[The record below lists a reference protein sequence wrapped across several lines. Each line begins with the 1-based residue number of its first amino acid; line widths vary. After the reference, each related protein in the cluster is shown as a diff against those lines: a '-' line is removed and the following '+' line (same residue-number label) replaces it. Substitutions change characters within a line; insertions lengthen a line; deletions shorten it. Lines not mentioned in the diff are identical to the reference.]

1 MRLLDGRAMAAEIGR
16 HVIDEAALLADA
28 GVAPRLAVV
37 VPGDDPAALSF
48 ARVLERKAARIGVAC
63 QCQRLSGKPEELTD
77 SLDRLAADP
86 AVHGVI
92 TQTPLPPGM
101 TADEVGA
108 HIPPGKDVDGMNPVS
123 LGRLALGLPAFAP
136 ATAAAVVEVLR
147 RGEIPMSGARACV
160 IGRSPV
166 VGKPAALL
174 LLAENA
180 TVTICHTRTRD
191 LATVAHEADIIV
203 AAAGRPGLVRAG
215 FVRPGATVVDV
226 GTNVTD
232 HGLVGDVDVDAIAGL
247 AGAVTPV
254 PGGVGPVTTML
265 LLRNTV
271 QAAHRA
277 Q

>member
-1 MRLLDGRAMAAEIGR
+1 
-16 HVIDEAALLADA
+16 
-28 GVAPRLAVV
+28 
-37 VPGDDPAALSF
+37 
-48 ARVLERKAARIGVAC
+48 
-63 QCQRLSGKPEELTD
+63 
-77 SLDRLAADP
+77 
-86 AVHGVI
+86 
-92 TQTPLPPGM
+92 M